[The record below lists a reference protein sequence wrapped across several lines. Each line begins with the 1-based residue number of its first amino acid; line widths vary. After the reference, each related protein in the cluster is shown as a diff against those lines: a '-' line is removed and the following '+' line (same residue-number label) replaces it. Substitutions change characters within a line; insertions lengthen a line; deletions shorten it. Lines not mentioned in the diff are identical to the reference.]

1 MKKKWLTTGRI
12 ILVMDLVMNVGKQSD
27 SKKVH
32 IISFQTKVPC

>member
-27 SKKVH
+27 SKKVN
-32 IISFQTKVPC
+32 IISFQTKVPF